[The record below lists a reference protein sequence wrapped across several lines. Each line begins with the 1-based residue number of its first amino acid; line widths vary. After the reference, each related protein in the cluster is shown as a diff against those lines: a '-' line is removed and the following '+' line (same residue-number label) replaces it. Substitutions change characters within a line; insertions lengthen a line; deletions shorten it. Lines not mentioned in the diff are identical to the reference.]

1 MTTPRTQRPPQ
12 RRVRHDVADG
22 AAVMVFSL
30 TVSVVFAMGVALA
43 LTLIG
48 GIG

>member
-1 MTTPRTQRPPQ
+1 MTTQTQPTPQ

-30 TVSVVFAMGVALA
+30 LLSVTLAGALA
-43 LTLIG
+43 AILAVLG
-48 GIG
+48 GLW

>member
-1 MTTPRTQRPPQ
+1 MTIQTQRGPQ

-30 TVSVVFAMGVALA
+30 AVSVLCAVSIAAV
-43 LTLIG
+43 LTLLG
-48 GIG
+48 GVG